1 MLEEM
6 IAARI
11 QVEKEEQE
19 KIEAESNRA
28 LEMKVVEKDGGQEA
42 ANGLRA
48 Q

>member
-1 MLEEM
+1 MLEDD
-6 IAARI
+6 IRA
-11 QVEKEEQE
+11 EEE
-19 KIEAESNRA
+19 YNRA